1 MDNLTIAASLIRIRE
16 KHGYNSSLYRDAVE
30 HVKENFAGWDS
41 GDYRKRV
48 SLAAQGFNHLAGS
61 HKEKEWI
68 VKKLNPSFS
77 ALAACV
83 NIPDRLVHTF
93 TTKELKKL
101 EKFPTADAV
110 INYGQSG
117 NLLKGSKT
125 TVSSQQPSYSAENL
139 LHQPLHLLNLLRP
152 IHSLYLLQKPL
163 TSLLRHML
171 MRQLLARS
179 LLMNHGRRCQKLKL
193 SHMQ

>member
-1 MDNLTIAASLIRIRE
+1 MSNQIILFGQDVDYTPEEIKTRDEEWKILKPVVDRLSNSKMDNLTIAASLIRIRE

-101 EKFPTADAV
+101 EKFPTADA
-110 INYGQSG
+110 IEQLWTSTGR
-117 NLLKGSKT
+117 
-125 TVSSQQPSYSAENL
+125 SA
-139 LHQPLHLLNLLRP
+139 
-152 IHSLYLLQKPL
+152 
-163 TSLLRHML
+163 
-171 MRQLLARS
+171 
-179 LLMNHGRRCQKLKL
+179 
-193 SHMQ
+193 